1 MAKKYTFRFETL
13 LRLRRQRED
22 EHKRIVSRRLN
33 EIRLLQQRQDTL
45 LLRIHDQSELT
56 RDALRDRQIDVD
68 LLKFGRHWLIRLRRG
83 VLDTEA
89 QIAAQ
94 KAILA
99 QERSSLREALKHRRI
114 LSELKERRYRRFTAT
129 EARREQ
135 AELDETSVI
144 RFARAAGSREVHE
157 S

>member
-22 EHKRIVSRRLN
+22 EQKRIVSHRLN
-33 EIRLLQQRQDTL
+33 DIRRLQQRQDTL
-45 LLRIHDQSELT
+45 LRRINDQSDLT

-83 VLDTEA
+83 VLETEA
-89 QIAAQ
+89 EIAAQ
-94 KAILA
+94 RTILA
-99 QERSSLREALKHRRI
+99 QERSTLREALKHRRI
-114 LSELKERRYRRFTAT
+114 LSGLKERRYLRFTTA
-129 EARREQ
+129 EARLEQ
-135 AELDETSVI
+135 ADLDETNVI
-144 RFARAAGSREVHE
+144 RFARAACSQEVPE

>member
-13 LRLRRQRED
+13 LRLRQQRED
-22 EHKRIVSRRLN
+22 EQKRIVSHRLN
-33 EIRLLQQRQDTL
+33 DIRRLQQRQDTL
-45 LLRIHDQSELT
+45 LQRINDQSDLT

-83 VLDTEA
+83 VLETEA

-99 QERSSLREALKHRRI
+99 QERSTLREALKHRRI
-114 LSELKERRYRRFTAT
+114 LSGLKDRRYMRFTAAET
-129 EARREQ
+129 RREQ
-135 AELDETSVI
+135 AELDENSVI
-144 RFARAAGSREVHE
+144 RFARTARLQEVRE

>member
-13 LRLRRQRED
+13 LRLRQQRED
-22 EHKRIVSRRLN
+22 EQKRIVSHRLN
-33 EIRLLQQRQDTL
+33 DIRRLQQRQDTL
-45 LLRIHDQSELT
+45 LQRINDQSDLT

-83 VLDTEA
+83 VLETEA

-99 QERSSLREALKHRRI
+99 QERSTLREALKHRRI
-114 LSELKERRYRRFTAT
+114 LSGLKDRRYMRFTAA

-135 AELDETSVI
+135 AELDENSVI
-144 RFARAAGSREVHE
+144 RFARTARLQEVRE

>member
-1 MAKKYTFRFETL
+1 MAKKYKYLFETL

-22 EHKRIVSRRLN
+22 EQKRIVSHRLNDIRRLQ
-33 EIRLLQQRQDTL
+33 ERQDTL
-45 LLRIHDQSELT
+45 LQRINDQSDLT

-83 VLDTEA
+83 VLETEA
-89 QIAAQ
+89 EIAAQ

-99 QERSSLREALKHRRI
+99 QERSTLREALKHRRI
-114 LSELKERRYRRFTAT
+114 LSGLKERRYLRFSVA

-144 RFARAAGSREVHE
+144 RFARAARLQEVRE